1 MKRLLCII
9 SAMNTGGAE
18 TFLMKLYRKLDIS
31 KYQMDFCVN
40 LKEEGFYDK
49 EIIKRGGKIFYVPPK
64 SNGIIKFNKGLRRI
78 ISENSY
84 QYVMRVTSNTMGF
97 MDLAIAKKAG
107 AKVCIARSSNSSD
120 GNSIKTKLA
129 HKFGQILFE
138 KYIDVKIAPSDLAAK
153 YTFGEKDY
161 KKGKVNILNNAL
173 DLELYKFDFT
183 ARKRIRD
190 EYKIKNSEILIGH
203 IGRFTEQKNHKYL
216 LKVFSEL
223 YKEDKRYKLMLV
235 GTGELEYNIKVWC
248 KNFQVE
254 DRVIFMGVRKDI
266 PALMSAMDLFVL
278 PSFYEGMPNTVI
290 EAQAVGLSCI
300 ISNTITREAN
310 VTGNVI
316 YLPINKGTDSWKKEI
331 ANVTI
336 SQDRLEQNLKMKDTV
351 FNIDVTIKKFIDI
364 VFEGKNNEQKEL
376 Y

>member
-153 YTFGEKDY
+153 YTF
-161 KKGKVNILNNAL
+161 
-173 DLELYKFDFT
+173 
-183 ARKRIRD
+183 
-190 EYKIKNSEILIGH
+190 
-203 IGRFTEQKNHKYL
+203 
-216 LKVFSEL
+216 
-223 YKEDKRYKLMLV
+223 
-235 GTGELEYNIKVWC
+235 
-248 KNFQVE
+248 
-254 DRVIFMGVRKDI
+254 
-266 PALMSAMDLFVL
+266 
-278 PSFYEGMPNTVI
+278 
-290 EAQAVGLSCI
+290 
-300 ISNTITREAN
+300 
-310 VTGNVI
+310 
-316 YLPINKGTDSWKKEI
+316 
-331 ANVTI
+331 
-336 SQDRLEQNLKMKDTV
+336 
-351 FNIDVTIKKFIDI
+351 
-364 VFEGKNNEQKEL
+364 
-376 Y
+376 